1 MARDSIGAAG
11 RPSASLSV
19 LDAAAIVIGIVVGI
33 GIFKTPALVADSTD
47 SEAVFLLLWV
57 AGGVVSLLGA
67 LCYAELA
74 AAYPSAGGE
83 YHFLSRAYGRA
94 IGFLFA
100 WGRMTVIQTGAI
112 AAIAFVFGDY
122 AAVLLPLGPHGP
134 SLYAAL
140 AVVILTWVNVRGL
153 RSSRPVQ
160 LVFTAATVGALGAV
174 VLGGFGSDAIEPPA
188 ARSDAAGTISLAM
201 VFVLLTYGGW
211 NEAAYLSGEIRD
223 VQRNMIRVLLLGLG
237 VVVAAYVLVNLAYLN
252 VLGLAAMRG
261 SSIVAADLMH
271 HAFGPAGAMALSGA
285 IVVAAISTLN
295 GTIFTGARTSYA
307 LGRDFSPFRALGHWD
322 GRAMAPANALLV
334 QGAISLLLVLLGT
347 LTRDGFTTM
356 VEYTAPV
363 FWLFFLLAGL
373 SLFVL
378 RWRDPERRL
387 PFRVPFYPLTPL
399 VFCGACGYM
408 LYASLAYTGIGAL
421 FGAGVL
427 LAGTPLLAWLRPV
440 AAGPAY
446 RAGNRPRLY
455 RSRALR
461 RI

>member
-1 MARDSIGAAG
+1 MARDSIGAES
-11 RPSASLSV
+11 RPGASLSV
-19 LDAAAIVIGIVVGI
+19 LDSAAIVIGIIIGI

-47 SEAVFLLLWV
+47 SEAVFLLLWI
-57 AGGVVSLLGA
+57 AGGVISLLGA
-67 LCYAELA
+67 LCYTELA
-74 AAYPSAGGE
+74 AAHPSAGGE

-94 IGFLFA
+94 VGFLFA

-122 AAVLLPLGPHGP
+122 AAVLLPLGRNGP

-140 AVVILTWVNVRGL
+140 AVVILTWVNVRGV

-160 LVFTAATVGALGAV
+160 LLFTAATVGALAAV
-174 VLGGFGSDAIEPPA
+174 MLAGFSSDAMEPPA
-188 ARSDAAGTISLAM
+188 ARSDATGTISLAM

-223 VQRNMIRVLLLGLG
+223 VQRNMARVLLLGLG
-237 VVVAAYVLVNLAYLN
+237 VVVTTYVLLNLAYLN
-252 VLGLAAMRG
+252 VLGLDAMRG

-271 HAFGPAGAMALSGA
+271 HAFGRAGAMALSGA

-307 LGRDFSPFRALGHWD
+307 LGRDFAPFRVLGRWD
-322 GRAMAPANALLV
+322 ARAMTPANALLV
-334 QGAISLLLVLLGT
+334 QGTVSLLLVLLGT

-378 RWRDPERRL
+378 RWRDRGRTL
-387 PFRVPFYPLTPL
+387 PFRVPLYPVTPL

-421 FGAGVL
+421 FGGGVL
-427 LAGTPLLAWLRPV
+427 LVGMPLLAWLRP
-440 AAGPAY
+440 AAVESAD
-446 RAGNRPRLY
+446 
-455 RSRALR
+455 
-461 RI
+461 